1 MSITRCAILGLL
13 TLLAVVPVRAQ
24 QSDAA
29 RSSRTC
35 FLSDQFQNWRA
46 ADAQTIYIRVR
57 PQRFFRLDLANPC
70 PILTSP
76 GAQLITRFRGKRQVC
91 SPLDWDLSIHQWG
104 GGASAQCAVQAMTPL
119 SPSEVASLP
128 PRLRPQ

>member
-1 MSITRCAILGLL
+1 MSITRSALLGALALFAII
-13 TLLAVVPVRAQ
+13 PVRAQ
-24 QSDAA
+24 PEDAPGPHG
-29 RSSRTC
+29 TC
-35 FLSDQFQNWRA
+35 FFSDQFQNWRA

-91 SPLDWDLSIHQWG
+91 SPLDWDLSVHQWG